1 MIRRMSDLTLDQRR
15 GPHRGWLITACCF
28 VMAVLG
34 WGTVFYGHGLYI
46 SALKDAHGWSTA
58 QISGAISFFW
68 IVGIPMTVTVGG
80 LIDRFGPRLVTATGA
95 MLVGAS
101 VIGLGQVTEL
111 WQAYA
116 CFALMAIGYPAVGAV
131 GISATLGAWF
141 DRGLSVAMSFALT
154 GASVGAMLVVPLMA
168 RITEADG
175 FGAATL
181 IMGGITVAGIA
192 PMCLLLMGR
201 PAAIASQTAGPGISA
216 FRHLGATA
224 RQPTFWI
231 IVAASGIS
239 LAAQVG
245 YLSHQIP
252 ILEER
257 LSRTDA
263 ADAVAVTA
271 AAGIIGRFGLGF
283 LAERYDLRWV
293 AVIAYLLQ
301 GLGIASLNL
310 VDTGFWL
317 YAACALSGF
326 VVGCLVILP
335 PLLIRRWFGSDGYGK
350 NYGLLAVFAYLCQGI
365 GPGSVG
371 LIHDHA
377 GVYEP
382 ALWYLFVLLLAAVA
396 VITRLGP
403 PPPAASGR

>member
-1 MIRRMSDLTLDQRR
+1 MSDLALKGRK
-15 GPHRGWLITACCF
+15 GPHRGWLVTACCF
-28 VMAVLG
+28 LMAVFG
-34 WGTVFYGHGLYI
+34 WGTVFYGHSLYM
-46 SALKDAHGWSTA
+46 SALKLEHGWTTG
-58 QISGAISFFW
+58 QISGAITFFW
-68 IVGIPMTVTVGG
+68 IVGIPMTVTIGG

-95 MLVGAS
+95 VLVGTS
-101 VIGLGQVTEL
+101 VAGLGQVTEL

-141 DRGLSVAMSFALT
+141 DKGLSVAMSFALT
-154 GASVGAMLVVPLMA
+154 GASVGAMLVVPAMA
-168 RITEADG
+168 RLTESNG
-175 FGAATL
+175 FSHATL
-181 IMGGITVAGIA
+181 VMGGITA
-192 PMCLLLMGR
+192 
-201 PAAIASQTAGPGISA
+201 AAIAPLCLTFMTRPVTDTVVPSAGVSA
-216 FRHLGATA
+216 FRHLGKTA
-224 RQPTFWI
+224 RMPVFWI

-283 LAERYDLRWV
+283 LAERYDLRTV
-293 AVIAYLLQ
+293 ALVAYALQ
-301 GLGIASLNL
+301 GVGIAALNL
-310 VDTGFWL
+310 VDNGWWL

-335 PLLIRRWFGSDGYGK
+335 PLLIRRWLGPDGYGK

-365 GPGSVG
+365 GPGSMG
-371 LIHDHA
+371 LIHDWA

-382 ALWYLFVLLLAAVA
+382 ALWYLFVLLLVAVA
-396 VITRLGP
+396 VILRLGP
-403 PPPAASGR
+403 PPPASNGH

>member
-1 MIRRMSDLTLDQRR
+1 MSDLALQGRK
-15 GPHRGWLITACCF
+15 GPHRGWLVTACCF
-28 VMAVLG
+28 FMAIFG
-34 WGTVFYGHGLYI
+34 WGTVFYGHSLYM
-46 SALKDAHGWSTA
+46 SALKLEHGWTTG

-95 MLVGAS
+95 ILVGSS
-101 VIGLGQVTEL
+101 VIGLGQVTAL
-111 WQAYA
+111 WQAYL
-116 CFALMAIGYPAVGAV
+116 CFAVMAIGYPAVGAV

-141 DRGLSVAMSFALT
+141 DKGLSVAMSFALT
-154 GASVGAMLVVPLMA
+154 GASVGAMLVVPAMA
-168 RITEADG
+168 RIAEAQG
-175 FGAATL
+175 FSQATL
-181 IMGGITVAGIA
+181 VMGGLTVAVVA
-192 PMCLLLMGR
+192 PLCLIFMSR
-201 PAAIASQTAGPGISA
+201 PVADTVVPTASVPALKHLKATAGMPV
-216 FRHLGATA
+216 
-224 RQPTFWI
+224 FWI

-245 YLSHQIP
+245 FLSHQIP

-271 AAGIIGRFGLGF
+271 AAGVIGRFGLGF
-283 LAERYDLRWV
+283 LAERYDLRAV
-293 AVIAYLLQ
+293 ALVAYALQ
-301 GLGIASLNL
+301 GIGIAALNL
-310 VDTGFWL
+310 AGDGFWL

-335 PLLIRRWFGSDGYGK
+335 PLLIRRWLGPDGYGK

-365 GPGSVG
+365 GPGSMG
-371 LIHDHA
+371 LIHDWA

-382 ALWYLFVLLLAAVA
+382 ALWYLVALLAVSMV

-403 PPPAASGR
+403 PPPAAGGR

>member
-1 MIRRMSDLTLDQRR
+1 MSDLVMRQRR
-15 GPHRGWLITACCF
+15 GPHRGWLVTACCF
-28 VMAVLG
+28 TMAVLG

-46 SALKDAHGWSTA
+46 SALKAEHGWSTG

-68 IVGIPMTVTVGG
+68 IVGIPMTVTIGG

-95 MLVGAS
+95 VLVGAS

-111 WQAYA
+111 WHAYA
-116 CFALMAIGYPAVGAV
+116 CFALMAMGYPAVGAV

-141 DRGLSVAMSFALT
+141 DKGLSVAMSFALT

-168 RITEADG
+168 RMTEVDG
-175 FGAATL
+175 FAHATL
-181 IMGGITVAGIA
+181 IMGGATILIIA
-192 PMCLLLMGR
+192 PLCLIFMSR
-201 PAAIASQTAGPGISA
+201 PVTDTIVPQAGVSA

-224 RQPTFWI
+224 KMPMFWI

-257 LSRTDA
+257 LTRTDA
-263 ADAVAVTA
+263 AFAVAVTA
-271 AAGIIGRFGLGF
+271 ASGIIGRFGLGF
-283 LAERYDLRWV
+283 LAERYDLRAV

-301 GLGIASLNL
+301 GIGIASLNF
-310 VDTGFWL
+310 VGTGFWL

-335 PLLIRRWFGSDGYGK
+335 PLLVRKWLGPDGYGK

-371 LIHDHA
+371 LIHDYA
-377 GVYEP
+377 GRYEP
-382 ALWYLFVLLLAAVA
+382 ALWYMLVLLIIAVG
-396 VITRLGP
+396 VILRLGP
-403 PPPAASGR
+403 PPPAASDR

>member
-1 MIRRMSDLTLDQRR
+1 MTDLVMRGRR
-15 GPHRGWLITACCF
+15 GPHRGWLVTACCF
-28 VMAVLG
+28 SMAVLG

-46 SALKDAHGWSTA
+46 SALKAEHGWSTA
-58 QISGAISFFW
+58 QISGAITFFW
-68 IVGIPMTVTVGG
+68 IVGIPMTVTIGS

-95 MLVGAS
+95 VLVGSS

-116 CFALMAIGYPAVGAV
+116 CFALMAMGYPAVGAV

-141 DRGLSVAMSFALT
+141 DKGLSVAMSFALT

-168 RITEADG
+168 RMTEIDG
-175 FGAATL
+175 FAHATM
-181 IMGGITVAGIA
+181 IMGGATIILIA
-192 PMCLLLMGR
+192 PLCLIFMSR
-201 PAAIASQTAGPGISA
+201 PVTDTIVPQTGISA

-224 RQPTFWI
+224 KMPMFWI

-257 LSRTDA
+257 LTRTDA
-263 ADAVAVTA
+263 AFAVAVTA
-271 AAGIIGRFGLGF
+271 ASGIIGRFGLGF
-283 LAERYDLRWV
+283 LAERYDLRAV

-301 GLGIASLNL
+301 GIGIASLNF
-310 VDTGFWL
+310 VGTGFWL

-335 PLLIRRWFGSDGYGK
+335 PLLVRKWLGPGGYGK
-350 NYGLLAVFAYLCQGI
+350 NYGLLAVFAYLCQGL

-371 LIHDHA
+371 LIHDYA
-377 GVYEP
+377 GRYEP
-382 ALWYLFVLLLAAVA
+382 ALWYLLVLLIIAVG
-396 VITRLGP
+396 VILRLGP
-403 PPPAASGR
+403 PPPAAAGR

>member
-1 MIRRMSDLTLDQRR
+1 MTDLVMRGRR
-15 GPHRGWLITACCF
+15 GPHRGWLVTACCF
-28 VMAVLG
+28 SMAVLG

-46 SALKDAHGWSTA
+46 SALKSEHGWSTA
-58 QISGAISFFW
+58 QISGAITFFW
-68 IVGIPMTVTVGG
+68 IVGIPMTVTIGS

-95 MLVGAS
+95 VLVGSS

-116 CFALMAIGYPAVGAV
+116 CFALMAMGYPAVGAV

-141 DRGLSVAMSFALT
+141 DKGLSVAMSFALT

-168 RITEADG
+168 RMTEIDG
-175 FGAATL
+175 FAHATM
-181 IMGGITVAGIA
+181 IMGGATIILIA
-192 PMCLLLMGR
+192 PLCLIFMSR
-201 PAAIASQTAGPGISA
+201 PVTDTIVPQTGISA

-224 RQPTFWI
+224 KMPMFWI

-257 LSRTDA
+257 LTRTDA
-263 ADAVAVTA
+263 AFAVAVTA
-271 AAGIIGRFGLGF
+271 ASGIIGRFGLGF
-283 LAERYDLRWV
+283 LAERYDLRAV

-301 GLGIASLNL
+301 GIGIASLNF
-310 VDTGFWL
+310 VGTGFWL

-335 PLLIRRWFGSDGYGK
+335 PLLVRKWLGPGGYGK
-350 NYGLLAVFAYLCQGI
+350 NYGLLAVFAYLCQGL

-371 LIHDHA
+371 LIHDYA
-377 GVYEP
+377 GRYEP
-382 ALWYLFVLLLAAVA
+382 ALWYLLVLLIIAVG
-396 VITRLGP
+396 VILRLGP
-403 PPPAASGR
+403 PPPAAAGR